1 MPRLYYGP
9 GRYQLFNNTP
19 DSYRRIKG
27 TYHAWGVRLGRD
39 QLEARRRIITDLY
52 PKHDKWVDT
61 DLSSAKPLTS
71 SQLNYGA
78 ILASDRPKASK
89 GPRYGEDSECAIMWK
104 ADSNAFSVGYYLNG
118 VQHHISMVVTLVG
131 DAVKAKEIVGKTNGM
146 VRYLLRRY
154 ARKYTLVAVPA
165 DFILNIQHF
174 VQKYQQR
181 LIYKALINQC
191 KNTK

>member
-19 DSYRRIKG
+19 DSYRRIKE

-39 QLEARRRIITDLY
+39 QHEARRRIITNLY

-89 GPRYGEDSECAIMWK
+89 GPYYGKDSECTIMWS
-104 ADSNAFSVGYYLNG
+104 AYDNSFSVGYSLNG
-118 VQHHISMVVTLVG
+118 VQHHISMAVALLG
-131 DAVKAKEIVGKTNGM
+131 DAVKAKEIVGKTNRM
-146 VRYLLRRY
+146 VRYLLQRY

-174 VQKYQQR
+174 AQKYQQR